1 VLFVDYMAEHLTP
14 GGRAGIIVPEG
25 IIFQSQTA
33 YTQLR
38 KMLVEEYLVAVVSL
52 PQGVFNPYSG
62 VKTSILFIDKARTR
76 KASDILFVR
85 VDDDGY
91 DLGATRKHRG
101 DGDLPTVARF
111 IGEWFNA
118 IDTGN
123 LDVVPAVRDRALR
136 VSRAE
141 IAATRDYRLTADT
154 YRQVVNHTGHAFPW
168 VRLGDLIRPS
178 EHGRVGEASTLPIL
192 SMTMTDGLVDQS
204 DKFKKRIASE
214 NISDYKRV
222 ALGELVVGFP
232 IDEGVLGTQN
242 LYPFAAVSP
251 AYSVWGVDEGR
262 VYRPFFELVL
272 RSDAARSR
280 YRLKMRGTAGRRR
293 TLDRHEF
300 LAIQIPLPPLE
311 VQKEIVAEIEGYQ
324 KVIDGARAVLDNY
337 RPHIPI
343 HPDWPIVEL
352 GEIAEIIR
360 GITFAKS
367 DQLDHP
373 TADSLAVATTKAAQ
387 HGGIVEDDLY
397 YIPRSL
403 LKDDAKLLRRGDIL
417 ISTANSL
424 HLLGRTTHIDRELER
439 PTSFGAFMSVIRPS
453 NRVRDVFL
461 LVCARADRA
470 IEFYRQHAK
479 TTTNISNLNTSELAH
494 LTVPLPP
501 LDTQRAIVAEI
512 EAEQAL
518 VNANREL
525 ITRFENKIQATL
537 ARVWGEDEPTPAEA

>member
-1 VLFVDYMAEHLTP
+1 MP
-14 GGRAGIIVPEG
+14 
-25 IIFQSQTA
+25 
-33 YTQLR
+33 YT
-38 KMLVEEYLVAVVSL
+38 
-52 PQGVFNPYSG
+52 G
-62 VKTSILFIDKARTR
+62 VKTSILVLDRVEARR
-76 KASDILFVR
+76 NPNIMFSDVRHIGVSLGVKRTPTEHNDLPHVLRDYRAYYSGGELSRHSWLAPREAVLSGDANLTGKRYPPVEGSGEQRFVTLGEVCR
-85 VDDDGY
+85 ITKGSFSSTKTPAGPYRLVLTAADSRTADGY
-91 DLGATRKHRG
+91 DF
-101 DGDLPTVARF
+101 DG
-111 IGEWFNA
+111 
-118 IDTGN
+118 
-123 LDVVPAVRDRALR
+123 PAVCVPLISSLGHGKAALHR
-136 VSRAE
+136 
-141 IAATRDYRLTADT
+141 IHYAD
-154 YRQVVNHTGHAFPW
+154 G
-168 VRLGDLIRPS
+168 
-178 EHGRVGEASTLPIL
+178 
-192 SMTMTDGLVDQS
+192 
-204 DKFKKRIASE
+204 KFALA
-214 NISDYKRV
+214 NLLV
-222 ALGELVVGFP
+222 ALQPKDEGELEPRFLYAALDARRHAIAGLMQGAANVGMKP
-232 IDEGVLGTQN
+232 EDL
-242 LYPFAAVSP
+242 AA
-251 AYSVWGVDEGR
+251 
-262 VYRPFFELVL
+262 FE
-272 RSDAARSR
+272 
-280 YRLKMRGTAGRRR
+280 
-293 TLDRHEF
+293 F
-300 LAIQIPLPPLE
+300 PLPPLE
-311 VQKEIVAEIEGYQ
+311 VQKEIVAEIGRYQ